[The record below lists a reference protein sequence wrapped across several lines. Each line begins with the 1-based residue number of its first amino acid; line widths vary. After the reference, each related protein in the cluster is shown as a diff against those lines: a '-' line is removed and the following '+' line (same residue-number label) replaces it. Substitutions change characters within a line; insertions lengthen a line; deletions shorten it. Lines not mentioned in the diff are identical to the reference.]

1 LNNENAGQDESA
13 FVNDPNTLDFI
24 VRNNEYYIDFISNHP
39 NVRFSSMVLSDRY
52 IVAYASQNDLPFV
65 RELLGTNFYSAQSY
79 IMGLLDRAEL
89 EAAGIIQVQEQTYLE
104 LKGQGVLIGF
114 VDTGID
120 YTNPVFRYEDGTSK
134 IVSIFDESAS
144 GSAPEGFLIGTEYTN
159 EQINQALQAEDPY
172 SIVPQRDT
180 VGHGTFL
187 ASLAAG
193 RETDGF
199 IGAAPDSELIIVKL
213 KKARNYYL
221 DYFLVPPWQENV
233 YESSAVAVGV
243 DYIIRKARQLNR
255 PVAICLGVGTNL
267 GGHDSSSIL
276 EQYIADIS
284 NISGI
289 CICTAAGNES
299 QARHHTSGVIT
310 KTGGT
315 QNIEINAG
323 ETVNNIFISILNA
336 ASDRLSVSLRS
347 PTGEVVGRVPA
358 KSNTVFTTR
367 LVLEQARITVE
378 YFFPIEGS
386 SGQATIIR
394 IIDATPGIWTVTL
407 YGDIILDGSFSA
419 YLPLTGLVNP
429 DVEFLAPN
437 PNFTVVVPATAYA
450 VISAGA
456 YNSVDNRL
464 YVNSSWGPS
473 RVPTIVPDFVAP
485 GVDVGGIYPS
495 GHGKMSGTSVAAAIT
510 TGASALMLQ
519 WGIIEKNDVALS
531 TYQIKGFMIRGCER
545 DENQLYP
552 NNQWGYGKLD
562 LYNTFNLMREF

>member
-1 LNNENAGQDESA
+1 MNNENAGQDESA